1 MHLDLIS
8 DEVKILRL
16 LRGSPR
22 VVNLVDTYETSSKFV
37 MILELVM
44 GGELFDKIVSKG
56 FYSES
61 DATHLIRQILEGIAY
76 CHNRG
81 VVHRDLKPEN
91 LLCET
96 ADADDLSDV
105 KITDF
110 GIAQVLK
117 PGQTLSGRYGSPL
130 YMAPEIVEGREYTS
144 KVDMWSLG
152 VISFVLLGGY
162 PPFAEV
168 EGRPSLEDQIT
179 FGLYSFEE
187 ESWQDVTERAKDFV
201 TKLLITDPERRLTAE
216 QALMHPI
223 FSASVRGSTM
233 NRNTVLD
240 KIKRY
245 NARRKFRG
253 AALAI
258 MAQNK
263 MHQIFGM
270 AQKIKEG
277 IQAEMKKSASSES
290 VSLSAHSAEST
301 VVDDSVRTVR
311 LFPRSGRAVI
321 LEKRLHVDVSSTGS
335 VTIKDLPHHVNPS
348 SFHIHS
354 LADPTAFCQSLRLD
368 RKNGVATA
376 KLSKSDIFGKA
387 SDFQIFYETT
397 SISCRI
403 SYHGV
408 LSADQVALTTT
419 GSYVITNDTGR
430 SMKFDTVLVHYAGEE
445 HDLKLSAPM
454 VIDDG
459 ESVCENFL
467 ESSVYAVSVQ
477 TSPDVAV
484 KVVLDNG
491 IILTLQA
498 SATPKAKIPITNL
511 PSGAIS
517 VYQSHKNQKR
527 RPQVQLMSAG
537 ALHNLAEEKAER
549 QLAKQKS
556 AKTVLGLPK
565 RESSKKLVKAHSVKQ
580 VRPKPSEVS
589 FFKDDAAAKPSGA
602 TSLSVPAFSPK
613 KEKEGKD
620 KKKK

>member
-1 MHLDLIS
+1 
-8 DEVKILRL
+8 
-16 LRGSPR
+16 
-22 VVNLVDTYETSSKFV
+22 
-37 MILELVM
+37 
-44 GGELFDKIVSKG
+44 
-56 FYSES
+56 
-61 DATHLIRQILEGIAY
+61 
-76 CHNRG
+76 
-81 VVHRDLKPEN
+81 
-91 LLCET
+91 
-96 ADADDLSDV
+96 
-105 KITDF
+105 
-110 GIAQVLK
+110 
-117 PGQTLSGRYGSPL
+117 
-130 YMAPEIVEGREYTS
+130 MAPEIVEGRGLSKAWFRLVGRKLKIFSSFTDYNS

-179 FGLYSFEE
+179 FGLYSFDE

-201 TKLLITDPERRLTAE
+201 SKLLITDPERRLTAD

-245 NARRKFRG
+245 NARRKLRG
-253 AALAI
+253 AVLAV

-263 MHQIFGM
+263 MSRIFGM

-277 IQAEMKKSASSES
+277 IQAEMKKSSSSDS
-290 VSLSAHSAEST
+290 VSLSSQSVDSN

-311 LFPRSGRAVI
+311 LFPRSGRALI
-321 LEKRLHVDVSSTGS
+321 LEKRPHVDVSSTGS
-335 VTIKDLPHHVNPS
+335 VTIKDLPLHVNPS
-348 SFHIHS
+348 SFHMHS
-354 LADPTAFCQSLRLD
+354 LADPTAFCKTLRLD
-368 RKNGVATA
+368 RKNGTATA
-376 KLSKSDIFGKA
+376 KFSKSDIFGKA

-445 HDLKLSAPM
+445 HDLKLSTPM

-477 TSPDVAV
+477 TSPDVSV

-491 IILTLQA
+491 IILTLQGSA
-498 SATPKAKIPITNL
+498 SQNAKAKISMTSL
-511 PSGAIS
+511 LSGAIS

-556 AKTVLGLPK
+556 AKSVLGLPK
-565 RESSKKLVKAHSVKQ
+565 RESSKKLVKAHSVKS
-580 VRPKPSEVS
+580 VRPKAAEVS
-589 FFKDDAAAKPSGA
+589 FSKDDTSKATP
-602 TSLSVPAFSPK
+602 TSLSVPTFSPK
-613 KEKEGKD
+613 KEKEAKE